1 MMIQQIKN
9 RKLKRS
15 FYKRDVRLVA
25 KELLGKLLVKNEK
38 DYYLAGRIVEVEAY
52 DGFIDQAAHSFRG
65 RTERNKVMFCKGGH
79 LYVYFTYGAHFCCNV
94 VTGKKDEGMA
104 VLIRAVEP
112 VDGVKYMS
120 INRYGRELLSIK
132 EKINLTN
139 GPGKVCSAFSITKAD
154 DGTDLLGDKIFI
166 ARNQKI
172 NESMIGI
179 SNRIGIKKST
189 EFQWRFFIKRN
200 PYVSRK

>member
-1 MMIQQIKN
+1 MIQQIEN

-25 KELLGKLLVKNEK
+25 KELLGKLLVRIEK
-38 DYYLAGRIVEVEAY
+38 DFYLAGRIVEVEAY

-65 RTERNKVMFCKGGH
+65 KTERNKVMFYEGGH
-79 LYVYFTYGAHFCCNV
+79 FYVYFTYGAHYCCNV
-94 VTGKKDEGMA
+94 VTGEKDEGMA

-112 VDGVKYMS
+112 VEGVKYMS
-120 INRYGRELLSIK
+120 INRYGRVLLSDK

-139 GPGKVCSAFSITKAD
+139 GPGKVCSAFAVTKAD
-154 DGTDLLGDKIFI
+154 NGTDLLGDRVFI
-166 ARNQKI
+166 ALNQKI
-172 NESMIGI
+172 EDSMIGI
-179 SNRIGIKKST
+179 SKRIGIKKSI
-189 EFQWRFFIKRN
+189 ELEWRFFIKGN